1 MIFMDHGTVDEN
13 NITLLMVLYWDIP
26 GYYLQYVL
34 LSLYMGVRR
43 GGGGGGGR
51 WVRIT
56 PSPKQGHLTF
66 TLESLESI
74 HIYIRIPVAR
84 SAKIKVVLH

>member
-43 GGGGGGGR
+43 GGGGGGGAMGSNY
-51 WVRIT
+51 
-56 PSPKQGHLTF
+56 PLPK
-66 TLESLESI
+66 
-74 HIYIRIPVAR
+74 AR
-84 SAKIKVVLH
+84 SPYLYP

>member
-43 GGGGGGGR
+43 GGGGGGGGDGFEL
-51 WVRIT
+51 
-56 PSPKQGHLTF
+56 PPPQS
-66 TLESLESI
+66 
-74 HIYIRIPVAR
+74 
-84 SAKIKVVLH
+84 KVILPLPLKA